1 MKSVRS
7 FQMTGWKVKLCL
19 KKIVNP
25 VALRCPGIRFP
36 GHGFSTEGLI
46 GKMIIQIHV
55 ALAEAECE
63 RILEDILKG
72 ELSVKP

>member
-1 MKSVRS
+1 
-7 FQMTGWKVKLCL
+7 
-19 KKIVNP
+19 
-25 VALRCPGIRFP
+25 
-36 GHGFSTEGLI
+36 
-46 GKMIIQIHV
+46 MIIQIHV